1 VSGLKNGLSKLARQ
15 RLLQKYIVGNPF
27 LTDEDLAHTLGV
39 SIQTIRLDRSELGI
53 PEMRKRLKEVA
64 QEVYENVRSIDREEL
79 VGELVD
85 IEPGKYGVSILNVTD
100 NMSLQK
106 TQVARGHL
114 IFAQANSLA
123 VALIDTEVALTGTAK
138 ISFKRPV
145 YKGEKVVARAVIT
158 RKKGNKYMVRVTSR
172 VGDEIVFEGKFLV
185 FAIAEE
191 VWQR

>member
-1 VSGLKNGLSKLARQ
+1 MKNMSKVTRQ
-15 RLLQKYIVGNPF
+15 RLLKRYISGNPF
-27 LTDEDLAHTLGV
+27 LTDEDLAHALGV

-53 PEMRKRLKEVA
+53 PEMRKRVEKVA
-64 QEVYENVRSIDREEL
+64 QEVYEQVRSLDREEL

-85 IEPGKYGVSILNVTD
+85 LEIGKYGVSILDITE
-100 NMSLQK
+100 NMTLQK
-106 TQVARGHL
+106 TRVARGHL

-145 YKGEKVVARAVIT
+145 FQGEKVVAHASIT
-158 RKKGNKYMVRVTSR
+158 RKKGNKYMVRVSSR
-172 VGDEIVFEGKFLV
+172 VGEETVFEGKFLV

-191 VWQR
+191 VWHR

>member
-1 VSGLKNGLSKLARQ
+1 MKNGLSKVTRQ
-15 RLLQKYIVGNPF
+15 RLLQKYIEGNPF
-27 LTDEDLAHTLGV
+27 LTDEDLVHTLGV
-39 SIQTIRLDRSELGI
+39 SIQTVRLDRSEMGI

-64 QEVYENVRSIDREEL
+64 QKVYAHVRSLDREEL

-85 IEPGKYGVSILNVTD
+85 VEVGNYGVSILNIND
-100 NMSLQK
+100 NMTLQK
-106 TQVARGHL
+106 TRVARGHL

-145 YKGEKVVARAVIT
+145 YESEKVVARATIT
-158 RKKGNKYMVRVTSR
+158 RKKGNKYMVRVASR
-172 VGDEIVFEGKFLV
+172 VGEEIVFEGKFLI

-191 VWQR
+191 VWHR

>member
-1 VSGLKNGLSKLARQ
+1 LKNGLSKSARQ
-15 RLLQKYIVGNPF
+15 RLLQKYINGNPF

-39 SIQTIRLDRSELGI
+39 SIQTVRLDRSELGI
-53 PEMRKRLKEVA
+53 PEMRKRLKKVA
-64 QEVYENVRSIDREEL
+64 REVYTQVRSLEREEL

-85 IEPGKYGVSILNVTD
+85 IELGKYGVSILNITE
-100 NMSLQK
+100 NMTLQK
-106 TQVARGHL
+106 TQVGRGHL

-145 YKGEKVVARAVIT
+145 FQGEKVVARATIT
-158 RKKGNKYMVRVTSR
+158 RKKGNKYMVRVSSQ
-172 VGDEIVFEGKFLV
+172 VGEETVFEGKFLV